1 MGQNESATQ
10 MGELLKGVKPTI
22 LSKGLNMLA
31 MNLDKIDGKF
41 KDMDEKFKSMD
52 EKLDDILEIIG
63 ENKIYY
69 EKQISVIENEFSGKY
84 DVQKIEIENRIKN
97 VEGNQETLDFFKKHP
112 LILKIVAVSILI
124 IISYLLGGSEI
135 TVKDLLSWLQK

>member
-52 EKLDDILEIIG
+52 EKLDDILEMIG

-69 EKQISVIENEFSGKY
+69 EKKISVIENKFSGKY
-84 DVQKIEIENRIKN
+84 EVHKTDIENRIKK

-112 LILKIVAVSILI
+112 LILKIVAVSVLI

>member
-31 MNLDKIDGKF
+31 MNLDKIDNKF

-52 EKLDDILEIIG
+52 EKLDDILEMIG

-69 EKQISVIENEFSGKY
+69 EKQISVIENKFSGKCEEH
-84 DVQKIEIENRIKN
+84 KSEIENRIKN

-112 LILKIVAVSILI
+112 LVLKIVAMSILI

>member
-52 EKLDDILEIIG
+52 EKLDDILEMIG

-69 EKQISVIENEFSGKY
+69 EKQISVIENKFSGKC
-84 DVQKIEIENRIKN
+84 VVHKTEIENRIKN

>member
-52 EKLDDILEIIG
+52 EKLDDILEMIG

-69 EKQISVIENEFSGKY
+69 EKQISVIENKFSGKCE
-84 DVQKIEIENRIKN
+84 VHKTEIENRFEK
-97 VEGNQETLDFFKKHP
+97 VEGNQEALDFFKKHP

>member
-31 MNLDKIDGKF
+31 MNLDKIDNKF

-52 EKLDDILEIIG
+52 EKLDDILEMIG

-69 EKQISVIENEFSGKY
+69 EKQISVIENKFSGKCEAH
-84 DVQKIEIENRIKN
+84 KTEIENRIKN

-112 LILKIVAVSILI
+112 LILKIVAMSILI

>member
-1 MGQNESATQ
+1 MGQNESSTQ

-52 EKLDDILEIIG
+52 EKLDDILEMIG

-69 EKQISVIENEFSGKY
+69 EKQISVIENKFSGKC
-84 DVQKIEIENRIKN
+84 DVHKTEIENRIKN

-112 LILKIVAVSILI
+112 LILKIVAMSILI

>member
-52 EKLDDILEIIG
+52 EKLDDILEMIG

-69 EKQISVIENEFSGKY
+69 EKQISIIENKFSGKY
-84 DVQKIEIENRIKN
+84 DVQKTEIENRIKN

>member
-10 MGELLKGVKPTI
+10 MGELLKGERPTI

-41 KDMDEKFKSMD
+41 NDMDEKFKSLD
-52 EKLDDILEIIG
+52 EKLDDILEMMG

-69 EKQISVIENEFSGKY
+69 EKQISVIENKFSGKCEAH
-84 DVQKIEIENRIKN
+84 KTEIENRIKN

-112 LILKIVAVSILI
+112 LVLKIVAMSILI

>member
-41 KDMDEKFKSMD
+41 KEMDEKFKSMD
-52 EKLDDILEIIG
+52 EKLDDILEMIG

-69 EKQISVIENEFSGKY
+69 EKQISVIENKFSCKC
-84 DVQKIEIENRIKN
+84 DVHKTEIENRIKK

>member
-10 MGELLKGVKPTI
+10 MGELLKGERPTI

-41 KDMDEKFKSMD
+41 NDMDEKFKSLD
-52 EKLDDILEIIG
+52 EKLDDILEMIS

-69 EKQISVIENEFSGKY
+69 EKQIGVIENKFSDKCNIHK
-84 DVQKIEIENRIKN
+84 VEIEKKIKN
-97 VEGNQETLDFFKKHP
+97 IENNQETIDFFKRHP
-112 LILKIVAVSILI
+112 NILKIVGGAILI
-124 IISYLLGGSEI
+124 IISYMLGGTDI
-135 TVKDLLSWLQK
+135 TIKDLIPW

>member
-10 MGELLKGVKPTI
+10 MGELLKGERPTI

-41 KDMDEKFKSMD
+41 NDMDEKFKSLD
-52 EKLDDILEIIG
+52 EKLDDILEMIS

-69 EKQISVIENEFSGKY
+69 EKQISVIENKLSDKCEAHKT
-84 DVQKIEIENRIKN
+84 EIENRIKN
-97 VEGNQETLDFFKKHP
+97 VENNQETIDFFKRHP
-112 LILKIVAVSILI
+112 NILKIVGGAILI
-124 IISYLLGGSEI
+124 IISYMLGGTDI
-135 TVKDLLSWLQK
+135 TIKDLLPW

>member
-52 EKLDDILEIIG
+52 EKLDDILEMIG

-69 EKQISVIENEFSGKY
+69 EKQISVIENKFSDKC
-84 DVQKIEIENRIKN
+84 DVHKTEIENRIKK

-112 LILKIVAVSILI
+112 LILKIVAMSILI

>member
-10 MGELLKGVKPTI
+10 MGELLKGERPTI

-41 KDMDEKFKSMD
+41 NDMDKKFKSLD
-52 EKLDDILEIIG
+52 KKLDDILEMIS

-69 EKQISVIENEFSGKY
+69 EKQISVIENKFSDKCNVY
-84 DVQKIEIENRIKN
+84 KVDIEKRIKN
-97 VEGNQETLDFFKKHP
+97 IESNQETIDFFKRHP
-112 LILKIVAVSILI
+112 NILKIVGGAILI
-124 IISYLLGGSEI
+124 IISYMLGGTDI
-135 TVKDLLSWLQK
+135 TIKDLIPW

>member
-10 MGELLKGVKPTI
+10 MGELLKGERPTI

-41 KDMDEKFKSMD
+41 NDMDEKFKSLD
-52 EKLDDILEIIG
+52 EKLDDILEMIS

-69 EKQISVIENEFSGKY
+69 EKQIGVIENKFSDKY
-84 DVQKIEIENRIKN
+84 NVHKVEIEKKIKN
-97 VEGNQETLDFFKKHP
+97 IESNQETIDFFKKHP
-112 LILKIVAVSILI
+112 NILKIVGGAILI
-124 IISYLLGGSEI
+124 IISYMLGGTDI
-135 TVKDLLSWLQK
+135 TIKDLIPW

>member
-52 EKLDDILEIIG
+52 EKLDDILEMIG

-69 EKQISVIENEFSGKY
+69 EKQISVIENKFSGKCN
-84 DVQKIEIENRIKN
+84 VRKTEIENRFEK
-97 VEGNQETLDFFKKHP
+97 VEGNQETLYFFKKHP

-124 IISYLLGGSEI
+124 IISYLLGGSEM